1 MHFFGFMGAK
11 KMPFFGMR
19 GAKKVEE
26 LEIQ

>member
-1 MHFFGFMGAK
+1 MHFFLVLGVQ